1 MRTAGLTA
9 VIPRGLRS
17 ESPDLVCDNP
27 NLFMRTAS
35 TSDIIEKVNRPCV
48 AQSAIRMAHHKSG
61 RRRITNQESAQA
73 MIEPALRDQALLENI
88 AAANKNDGEFR
99 LWWLRQSGFLLQWN
113 GRHLLLDP
121 YLSDSLT
128 KKYADTPMPHVSMT
142 ALPIQPEH
150 LNFIDVVTSSHTH
163 TDHLDAG
170 TLLPLHRANPRLKL
184 VAPEAER
191 DVIEKKLSGR
201 GPAIFGLDHG
211 RSIDIDGFRINAVA
225 SAHEDVALDGA
236 GRCRFLG
243 YVVEFGKFAIYHSG
257 DTVLHPNLVE
267 SLRPFRID
275 VALLP
280 INGRG
285 PERGVAGNLNTQ
297 EAAELGRDIGARIV
311 IPCHYDMF
319 VFNTA
324 PVADF
329 VTAAR
334 SAGQDYDVLQCGGRW
349 ESSRLGRRTAE
360 RQRR

>member
-1 MRTAGLTA
+1 
-9 VIPRGLRS
+9 
-17 ESPDLVCDNP
+17 
-27 NLFMRTAS
+27 
-35 TSDIIEKVNRPCV
+35 
-48 AQSAIRMAHHKSG
+48 
-61 RRRITNQESAQA
+61 
-73 MIEPALRDQALLENI
+73 
-88 AAANKNDGEFR
+88 
-99 LWWLRQSGFLLQWN
+99 
-113 GRHLLLDP
+113 
-121 YLSDSLT
+121 
-128 KKYADTPMPHVSMT
+128 
-142 ALPIQPEH
+142 
-150 LNFIDVVTSSHTH
+150 
-163 TDHLDAG
+163 
-170 TLLPLHRANPRLKL
+170 
-184 VAPEAER
+184 
-191 DVIEKKLSGR
+191 VIEKKLSGR

-297 EAAELGRDIGARIV
+297 EAA
-311 IPCHYDMF
+311 DMF